1 MLQTTSE
8 KSQGASPPA
17 ADRAYR
23 KAIRHSARVRRL
35 RIVLPLAAVTIT
47 LVFAAVSYMRSILPD
62 EIQIESAQLEDGKL
76 VMAKPAIAGRNS
88 EGVPYSL
95 RADRALQDMKT
106 PNMITLKMISAALP
120 VNDKVIARVEAESGI
135 FDRVANRMELDK
147 PFTLNMSS
155 GIDAQFKS
163 AKLDITAGTMET
175 DQAVAIQT
183 KGASIVANALN
194 MKDKGKTMI
203 FTGNVRLNID
213 PAALRSNRSTE
224 TAQP

>member
-1 MLQTTSE
+1 MLQMTSE
-8 KSQGASPPA
+8 KSQSSSSSAG
-17 ADRAYR
+17 DRAYH

-35 RIVLPLAAVTIT
+35 RVILPLAAVAIT
-47 LVFAAVSYMRSILPD
+47 LTFGAVSYMRSILPD
-62 EIQIESAQLEDGKL
+62 EIQIESARLEDGKV
-76 VMAKPAIAGRNS
+76 VMSKPAIAGRNS
-88 EGVPYSL
+88 AGAPYSL
-95 RADRALQDMKT
+95 RADRALQDMKN
-106 PNMITLKMISAALP
+106 PNMITLKAISAALP
-120 VNDKVIARVEAESGI
+120 VSDKVIARVEAESGI
-135 FDRVANRMELDK
+135 FDRVANRMELDR

-194 MKDKGKTMI
+194 MKDKGKTLI
-203 FTGNVRLNID
+203 FSGKVRLNVD